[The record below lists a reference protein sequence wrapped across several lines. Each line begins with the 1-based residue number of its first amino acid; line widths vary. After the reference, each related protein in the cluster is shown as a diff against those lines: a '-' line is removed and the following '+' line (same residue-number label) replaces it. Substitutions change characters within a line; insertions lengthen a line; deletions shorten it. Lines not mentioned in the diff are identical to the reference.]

1 MNCIQNDAAQGV
13 EKILVGNKIDLPGRQ
28 IRAAQGEHVASQYG
42 VKYVEASAKESV
54 GVNEAFEALVK
65 DIILSNPSCQ
75 IGAGGGRRSR
85 RCSRTG
91 RGRRARGRTAKGARF
106 CRSTGA

>member
-75 IGAGGGRRSR
+75 IGAGGGAPVAPVLADGKGKKGKGKDGKG
-85 RCSRTG
+85 CSIL
-91 RGRRARGRTAKGARF
+91 
-106 CRSTGA
+106 